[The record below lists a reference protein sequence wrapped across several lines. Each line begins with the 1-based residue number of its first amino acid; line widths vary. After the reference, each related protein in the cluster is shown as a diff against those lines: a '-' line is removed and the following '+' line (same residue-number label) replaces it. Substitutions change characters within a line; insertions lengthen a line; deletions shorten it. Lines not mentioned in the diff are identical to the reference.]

1 MCRLDLVFSDT
12 ALNLRDHLAL
22 AATCRSILACY
33 YSPPFSAHSH
43 SGGYSSL
50 WRALV
55 ALRPPVEQG
64 QLKTR
69 KLADSK
75 IEETI
80 NKIWTNGAKVDT
92 DTFKVIREDLLESSD
107 DEDGQGGG
115 GAVTH
120 QKKKKEKTNLAI
132 RSKEWDNAIDLVH
145 TIVSLWTV
153 IFFLST

>member
-1 MCRLDLVFSDT
+1 
-12 ALNLRDHLAL
+12 
-22 AATCRSILACY
+22 
-33 YSPPFSAHSH
+33 
-43 SGGYSSL
+43 
-50 WRALV
+50 
-55 ALRPPVEQG
+55 
-64 QLKTR
+64 LKTR

>member
-1 MCRLDLVFSDT
+1 M
-12 ALNLRDHLAL
+12 
-22 AATCRSILACY
+22 
-33 YSPPFSAHSH
+33 
-43 SGGYSSL
+43 
-50 WRALV
+50 
-55 ALRPPVEQG
+55 
-64 QLKTR
+64 R

-80 NKIWTNGAKVDT
+80 NKIWTNGSRIDT
-92 DTFKVIREDLLESSD
+92 DTFKVIREDIIESSD

-115 GAVTH
+115 GSVN